1 LVWAVLCSWM
11 EVPQSMDRQRL
22 EDLVEAAVARG
33 IAEQPLI
40 TKIRNATTI
49 REGRTSVDSLLRT
62 YRRRLRYTGG
72 DMSLFAMTQDLVD
85 FLDTCEREHLS
96 MIYISG
102 PGRYYTFL
110 LADLE
115 TSEILHWMRMFGR
128 QDAKR
133 TLDNPDDMTPP
144 DANVHKL
151 PAPPNPGQLQIR
163 EH

>member
-1 LVWAVLCSWM
+1 M
-11 EVPQSMDRQRL
+11 E
-22 EDLVEAAVARG
+22 LVEAAMRRG
-33 IAEQPLI
+33 IADLSLI
-40 TKIRNATTI
+40 ARIRKATKIDA
-49 REGRTSVDSLLRT
+49 GRMSVDSLFRT

-72 DMSLFAMTQDLVD
+72 DMSLLAMTQDLVD

-128 QDAKR
+128 QAAKR
-133 TLDNPDDMTPP
+133 NI
-144 DANVHKL
+144 
-151 PAPPNPGQLQIR
+151 G
-163 EH
+163 